1 MTQST
6 ARASEARPSTA
17 FSQRLRCV
25 INEAVRKR
33 WLQAWLGAVLIGVAN
48 GVAREAT
55 YGRALGVRA
64 AHNVSG
70 VTGVA
75 SFAAYF
81 SALDHRWPIPSL
93 GEALRIGAI
102 WTALTVAFEFGF
114 GRLVA
119 KQTWDELLAD
129 YDVAEGRTWPL
140 VLAWIA
146 VGPAVIRRRRLR
158 RSAR

>member
-6 ARASEARPSTA
+6 ARASGGTEHRVLPGDGGEAPQKYRRRPA
-17 FSQRLRCV
+17 CV
-25 INEAVRKR
+25 INEGMRKR

-75 SFAAYF
+75 TFAGYFAA
-81 SALDHRWPIPSL
+81 LDRRWPIPSL
-93 GEALRIGAI
+93 
-102 WTALTVAFEFGF
+102 
-114 GRLVA
+114 
-119 KQTWDELLAD
+119 
-129 YDVAEGRTWPL
+129 
-140 VLAWIA
+140 
-146 VGPAVIRRRRLR
+146 
-158 RSAR
+158 